1 MTRHQRRQRNAC
13 IVFAT
18 LAATYGVNSF
28 PSFAG
33 QTNPTNFPT
42 TTGAYQTGE
51 GGIDIPV
58 PAQEK
63 AARTIPLSAQLD
75 ARHSQ
80 ERLCNGFRRSRSF
93 CCLGVH

>member
-1 MTRHQRRQRNAC
+1 MTRHQRRQRNTG

-33 QTNPTNFPT
+33 HTNSTNFPT
-42 TTGAYQTGE
+42 IAGAYQTGE
-51 GGIDIPV
+51 SKIDIPV
-58 PAQEK
+58 AARTK

-80 ERLCNGFRRSRSF
+80 ERLCNGF
-93 CCLGVH
+93 